1 MWKKK
6 KIKGVCKAVFIYFFF
21 FSFLKSILNSEW
33 IVSISCVFSWKVPD
47 AGGSRPPG
55 DESETVNER
64 QSVREG
70 CSAGEG
76 VLSVSGLPREEFF
89 QATVP
94 CLPLCY
100 LRARTADG
108 SGTCSRTLDIDVC
121 KMWDLCSISQLTVH
135 CMVLVETYLRI

>member
-1 MWKKK
+1 MDKGGCVKEKKNQRSMQGC
-6 KIKGVCKAVFIYFFF
+6 IYLFI

-108 SGTCSRTLDIDVC
+108 SGMCSRTLDIDVC
-121 KMWDLCSISQLTVH
+121 VKREIFAAFHNSLCIAW
-135 CMVLVETYLRI
+135 Y